1 MVLITG
7 ECPLR
12 CLMAVSATVLAGA
25 AALVA
30 ASAIVLA
37 ASATGA
43 MSTKMG

>member
-12 CLMAVSATVLAGA
+12 CLMAVSATVLAGT